1 MRLKAR
7 QAKQAHQRVAIFLGL
22 FLVIHFATHFSAL
35 AGIEAQD
42 FVMQIGRAVYRIP
55 VVEIALVASLAVQ
68 VALGVDLLRRIA
80 KRPRKDAWHWA
91 QFVSG
96 CYLAYFIVMHTAAA
110 LVTRLGFGLETNFF
124 WAAGTLVIE
133 PLKFGFAPYYTL
145 AVTALATHLIAA
157 LHFRGPKRWHAPALL
172 AGPVAG
178 AAIVAAYGG
187 ALFPIELP
195 TAYLEYYSA
204 FPGVGA

>member
-7 QAKQAHQRVAIFLGL
+7 QAKQAHQRVAIFLGV

-35 AGIEAQD
+35 AGIAAQD
-42 FVMQIGRAVYRIP
+42 MVMQFGQAAYRIP
-55 VVEIALVASLAVQ
+55 VVEIALVAALAVQ
-68 VALGVDLLRRIA
+68 VALGVDLLRRIV

-133 PLKFGFAPYYTL
+133 PL
-145 AVTALATHLIAA
+145 
-157 LHFRGPKRWHAPALL
+157 
-172 AGPVAG
+172 
-178 AAIVAAYGG
+178 
-187 ALFPIELP
+187 
-195 TAYLEYYSA
+195 
-204 FPGVGA
+204 

>member
-1 MRLKAR
+1 
-7 QAKQAHQRVAIFLGL
+7 
-22 FLVIHFATHFSAL
+22 
-35 AGIEAQD
+35 
-42 FVMQIGRAVYRIP
+42 
-55 VVEIALVASLAVQ
+55 
-68 VALGVDLLRRIA
+68 
-80 KRPRKDAWHWA
+80 
-91 QFVSG
+91 
-96 CYLAYFIVMHTAAA
+96 
-110 LVTRLGFGLETNFF
+110 
-124 WAAGTLVIE
+124 
-133 PLKFGFAPYYTL
+133 
-145 AVTALATHLIAA
+145 ATHLIAA